1 MSGVIFGTG
10 RPLDGYKLA
19 DGTTVDSVTEIIGKF
34 KDSSGLIA
42 WAHNLGKE
50 GRDYRAESKAAAA
63 WGSAVHTALESLVRE
78 GYAVAEHGMGTALD
92 AARDAFKKPSVKS
105 CLEGLSHVEVPMVHE
120 ALQYGGTFDFIA
132 NGVISDWKTSND
144 VYIDYI
150 IQMGAYKELCDHNN
164 VPATSARIISV
175 KKTGDSPHYT
185 GTGEVIITNIG
196 PDMLER
202 ARQAFCLLLQV
213 HNLIKVMKEELKD
226 AKREAKP
233 PRAVKPRA
241 AAGKLSRVR
250 SASKPGNT

>member
-1 MSGVIFGTG
+1 MSVVFGAG
-10 RPLDGYKLA
+10 RPSDGYRLA
-19 DGTTVDSVTEIIGKF
+19 DGTIIDSVTEIIGKF

-92 AARDAFKKPSVKS
+92 AAREAFRKPSVKT

-120 ALQYGGTFDFIA
+120 TLRYGGTFDFIA
-132 NGVISDWKTSND
+132 DGVISDWKTSND

-150 IQMGAYKELCDHNN
+150 IQMGAYKELCYHND

-175 KKTGDSPHYT
+175 KKSGDSPHYV

-196 PDMLER
+196 PEMLER

-213 HNLIKVMKEELKD
+213 HNLTKVMKEELKD
-226 AKREAKP
+226 AKRDARP
-233 PRAVKPRA
+233 PRAIKPRA
-241 AAGKLSRVR
+241 ATGKLPRVR
-250 SASKPGNT
+250 SVAKPSHK